1 MVENEHKQNET
12 YKTFLPSDY
21 HPYNRFLP
29 PINKRIIIGIIYKR
43 FCRIEEAGSMG
54 IGTQA

>member
-12 YKTFLPSDY
+12 YKTSLPSDY

-29 PINKRIIIGIIYKR
+29 PINKRIIIGIIYK
-43 FCRIEEAGSMG
+43 
-54 IGTQA
+54 